1 LSRIR
6 STTSAK
12 LEESVDFAT
21 FAIAVLLPGKQHP
34 SFAWS
39 MPQVNVTCPT
49 RHSGMSSAAVKILL
63 RFSII
68 LIHKEN
74 AMADYE

>member
-1 LSRIR
+1 
-6 STTSAK
+6 
-12 LEESVDFAT
+12 
-21 FAIAVLLPGKQHP
+21 
-34 SFAWS
+34 